1 MMRIILI
8 LMAMVSVL
16 TAASHMGIALVFEQP
31 LMKYAWPFASL
42 AAANLLGAWIC
53 GPSKTPRKHLIRP

>member
-8 LMAMVSVL
+8 LMAGGSVL

-31 LMKYAWPFASL
+31 LMKYAWPFVSL
-42 AAANLLGAWIC
+42 AAANLFGAWVC